1 MSTRQAAHPAL
12 LSKINER
19 HVLRTLQQRGALS
32 RAEVARMSGMSAPTA
47 AKAVESLLKA
57 GLLEEGDARETSRG
71 RPGKKLWLAR
81 QTTQVLGLVVDADRC
96 RLVAAGIDGAL
107 HAEHQ
112 IEFVTPSTYDDLLAH
127 AQVFCRELM
136 AREGIATA
144 GLAICLPGMVD
155 YRRGRSIL
163 SPNVPVTN
171 EHTPAQDLGAR
182 LGIDAVII
190 QESHA
195 LCLGERH
202 FGNARNRD
210 DFAMLDITTGI
221 GLGVM
226 SGGRLLTG
234 HSGLA
239 GEIGHITVEL
249 DGRQCGCGNFGCLE
263 TVASD
268 AGLAWAVSQKL
279 GRRVSV
285 DEVIELILTDEQAI
299 ASELIRTIRY
309 LAVGLAAV
317 INLFNP
323 STLFVHSR
331 MIAASEK
338 LFERLIEETCH
349 RTLPPSYTDC
359 EIILAQSSKRQ
370 GAIAAIIEHLTNA
383 GLPSVVMPSHFPPLH
398 TERC

>member
-1 MSTRQAAHPAL
+1 MSTLPPAHPAL

-19 HVLRTLQQRGALS
+19 QVLRTLQQRGALS

-47 AKAVESLLKA
+47 SKAVEALLKA
-57 GLLEEGDARETSRG
+57 GFLEEGEAEETPRG
-71 RPGKKLWLAR
+71 RPSKKLWLAR
-81 QTTQVLGLVVDADRC
+81 QTTQVLGLVVDAERC
-96 RLVAAGIDGAL
+96 RVVAAGIDGTL
-107 HAEHQ
+107 HAEHYR
-112 IEFVTPSTYDDLLAH
+112 EFLTPPTYDDLIANGLY
-127 AQVFCRELM
+127 FCRELM
-136 AREGIATA
+136 DRDGVQTV
-144 GLAICLPGMVD
+144 GLAICLPGLVD

-171 EHTPAQDLGAR
+171 EHAPAQDLSAR
-182 LGIDAVII
+182 LGIEAVII

-221 GLGVM
+221 GLSVM

-249 DGRQCGCGNFGCLE
+249 DGRQCGCGNHGCLE

-268 AGLAWAVSQKL
+268 AGLAWAVGQKL
-279 GRRVSV
+279 GRKVSV
-285 DEVIELILTDEQAI
+285 DEVIAMILNEENAI
-299 ASELIRTIRY
+299 APEVTRTLRY
-309 LAVGLAAV
+309 LAVGLSAV

-331 MIAASEK
+331 LIAASEP
-338 LFERLIEETCH
+338 LFARLVDETCH
-349 RTLPPSYTDC
+349 RTLPPSFTDC
-359 EIILAQSSKRQ
+359 EIVLAQSSKRQ

-383 GLPSVVMPSHFPPLH
+383 GLPSVVMPSHFPPLQ
-398 TERC
+398 TAKC